1 MKRSMKDE
9 EDCVKGGEQATMAP
23 PAVSMPWG
31 GKGWVPTKLAGWKT
45 VSLVF

>member
-1 MKRSMKDE
+1 MKKSMKDE
-9 EDCVKGGEQATMAP
+9 EECGKGEEQATMAP

-45 VSLVF
+45 VSFVF